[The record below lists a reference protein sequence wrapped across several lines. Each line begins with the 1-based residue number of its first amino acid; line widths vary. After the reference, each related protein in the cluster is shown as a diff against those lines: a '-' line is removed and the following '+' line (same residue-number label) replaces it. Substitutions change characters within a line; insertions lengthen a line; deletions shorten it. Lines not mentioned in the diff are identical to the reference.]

1 MSLPASQ
8 RLLLAVAIALLG
20 AYQLTRSPQDDSPA
34 RLATH
39 DAEPPQLA
47 AALQPRS
54 SEPLRF
60 DAPAAGLAASST
72 SGNPAYDA
80 CIDQPS
86 FDGAVIECPLLLQKP
101 AKPRRP

>member
-8 RLLLAVAIALLG
+8 RLLLAVAIALVG
-20 AYQLTRSPQDDSPA
+20 AYQLTRSPQDDSPTRQAA
-34 RLATH
+34 RN
-39 DAEPPQLA
+39 AEPPEFA
-47 AALQPRS
+47 AALQARS

-86 FDGAVIECPLLLQKP
+86 FDGALIDCQLLLQKP
-101 AKPRRP
+101 AKPRQP